1 VVVAA
6 MLVDEVVI
14 AVVTGMEVETIV
26 EEEVRVEGAPR
37 VEDVM
42 LEVLLLVV
50 GGACVEVA
58 VLDLV
63 LVDTGAWVVVVV
75 VVAVVVLSIEVVEV
89 TTVEDFLQIGVISER
104 E

>member
-1 VVVAA
+1 

-26 EEEVRVEGAPR
+26 EEVRVEGAPR